1 MRVTTIRGSVI
12 KVASQY
18 IDISTPN
25 GTQTINLLDISSCT
39 MTMRLTKEG
48 SYLVN
53 LIGSDDVVHLGR
65 YDSAYTAGA
74 LIAAIMQSYRECL
87 PLRSNLA

>member
-12 KVASQY
+12 TVSDQY
-18 IDISTPN
+18 IVIATPH
-25 GTQTINLLDISSCT
+25 GTQTINLLDITSCT
-39 MTMRLTKEG
+39 MTMHLTKEG

-53 LIGSDDVVHLGR
+53 LMGLEDGIHLGR

-87 PLRSNLA
+87 PTTKE